1 MKMKKQMK
9 MKKAVVFAF
18 AGIVSAAAFATDW
31 YVDAN
36 NGNDSWD
43 GTTAAIPSQEVIDQ
57 CTAQG
62 VPVHG
67 PRKTL
72 HAMMSDEC
80 VQPGHVVK
88 AAEGDYNEG
97 GVVNGTK
104 LTVNRVQIKAGVK
117 LVATGSRDATFITGS
132 GGSGTGA
139 YTNGAVRCVN
149 FLAPT
154 GDEGYG
160 IVRGFTLRD
169 GRTAPSS
176 TKENGGA
183 SIGAGLLVDCVL
195 ENNGCGEAARGGTM
209 KGGTALRCHFK
220 SCDNSYLAH
229 SSSSLIDSVILVGS
243 DFLLYQGCKAYNC
256 TFVGNSYVRAGY
268 TYNCLFIGSGAGN
281 ASQKKF
287 TETATSHKNT
297 FSRSA
302 FHETSC
308 TTNETCRVV
317 TAEETPY
324 DATTFRPLAGSVAI
338 DAGDMSYYVDA
349 TNGWKAAWLAECGKD
364 YYGGERVA
372 NGTIDV
378 GCGEVQTKGDV
389 SLSIVDESTGLV
401 VDGAEIGTTN
411 VATGSS
417 LEITF
422 SRNFTS
428 DRLCTG
434 VNVDGVF
441 HSFGGTTSNVPCV
454 VSVPTTFA
462 LGHTISAVY
471 ETDQKDWY
479 VSPTGN
485 DANKGYHRDCPRK
498 TLVKAMELAT
508 ENADNIV
515 HAAAGTYN
523 EGEAWAGYSSNR
535 VVVAKG
541 VGLVADDWPS
551 QETVIQGASATAEGE
566 ADKYGNGTNA
576 VRCAYVLEGGY
587 VKGFKLTGGRTQRGS
602 SSGVQRSGGG
612 ALISGGALIDCEL
625 TGNGCGYRGRGVFST
640 DSSGTIIRCY
650 VHDHVCG
657 SYEINNGMVVD
668 SYVKS
673 SSYPYYGSGKIL
685 NSTMLGD
692 QVRSN
697 TQRLR
702 ILNTYLQK
710 ACGNNS
716 NKAYCTNCV
725 FTGTAY
731 NSTNTAAYFDPDTC
745 SFSADTADNLD
756 ENFRPKTAAS
766 KLVDAGSK
774 ELYDANFPAAWVQF
788 KTNRDWKDGQRIYNA
803 QIDVGCGEYD
813 FRPTFAGYLGD
824 RAVISEMGPNVTTNS
839 VPNVVVPEGESI
851 ALSASPTRPCAQTQ
865 YELVYTPEGGEETVV
880 VETSTES
887 FSRTLDGPC
896 TVQSFVGRS
905 TKGLMILVF

>member
-1 MKMKKQMK
+1 MKKST
-9 MKKAVVFAF
+9 VSILV
-18 AGIVSAAAFATDW
+18 GIFSAAAFATDW

-57 CTAQG
+57 GGTI
-62 VPVHG
+62 PG

-80 VQPGHVVK
+80 VQPGDVVK

-97 GVVNGTK
+97 GDVYGSNVTS
-104 LTVNRVQIKAGVK
+104 NRVQVKAGVT
-117 LVATGSRDATFITGS
+117 LLATGSRDATFITGS
-132 GGSGTGA
+132 GGSYPDG
-139 YTNGAVRCVN
+139 YTNGAVRCVY
-149 FLAPT
+149 FLEPPAKV
-154 GDEGYG
+154 EYGYG
-160 IVRGFTLRD
+160 IVKGFTLRD
-169 GRTAPSS
+169 GRTCS
-176 TKENGGA
+176 TSEHGGA
-183 SIGAGLLVDCVL
+183 SAQPGLLVECDL
-195 ENNGCGEAARGGTM
+195 QGNGCRDSTRGGTM
-209 KGGTALRCHFK
+209 WKGTALRCRF
-220 SCDNSYLAH
+220 SSYNRGYLGF
-229 SSSSLIDSVILVGS
+229 STTKIIDSLVASGQAFYS
-243 DFLLYQGCKAYNC
+243 SCTAYNC
-256 TFVGNSYVRAGY
+256 TFSGDGYFRAPGT
-268 TYNCLFIGSGAGN
+268 TYNCFFIGSGAGSGFQDGV
-281 ASQKKF
+281 A
-287 TETATSHKNT
+287 HKNT
-297 FSRSA
+297 FSRSN
-302 FHETSC
+302 FHQTDC
-308 TTNETCRVV
+308 TTNDACRVV

-324 DATTFRPLAGSVAI
+324 DATTFRPVAGSVAI
-338 DAGDMSYYVDA
+338 DAGSLTEYAKA
-349 TNGWKAAWLAECGKD
+349 TNNWKAAWLAECGKD

-378 GCGEVQTKGDV
+378 GCGEAQTKGDV

-479 VSPTGN
+479 VSPTGDN
-485 DANKGYHRDCPRK
+485 ANKGYHKNCPRK
-498 TLVKAMELAT
+498 TLDKAMELAT
-508 ENADNIV
+508 ANKGHIV
-515 HAAAGTYN
+515 HAAAGTYDEFA
-523 EGEAWAGYSSNR
+523 EGADDRSR
-535 VVVAKG
+535 VVVKEG
-541 VGLVADDWPS
+541 VGLVADDWPNS
-551 QETVIQGASATAEGE
+551 ETVIVGASDETED
-566 ADKYGNGTNA
+566 ADANGNGPSA
-576 VRCAYVLEGGY
+576 VRCVYVNNGGY
-587 VKGFKLTGGRTQRGS
+587 VRGFKLTGGRTTKG
-602 SSGVQRSGGG
+602 GNGGG
-612 ALISGGALIDCEL
+612 ASLLGGAIIDCEV
-625 TGNGCGYRGRGVFST
+625 TGNGCGYRGRAV
-640 DSSGTIIRCY
+640 SSASQGDITPGSAVVIRCY
-650 VHDHVCG
+650 IHDQINSG
-657 SYEINNGMVVD
+657 SYEINNGTVVD

-697 TQRLR
+697 TPGLR

-710 ACGNNS
+710 ACGNSS

-745 SFSADTADNLD
+745 SFSAAIADNLD
-756 ENFRPKTAAS
+756 DDFRPKTAAS

-774 ELYDANFPAAWVQF
+774 ELYDANFPSKWVQF
-788 KTNRDWKDGQRIYNA
+788 KGRDWKDGQRIYNGE
-803 QIDVGCGEYD
+803 IDVGCGEYD
-813 FRPTFAGYLGD
+813 FRPTFAGYLGKG
-824 RAVISEMGPNVTTNS
+824 AGITEMGPNVTTNA
-839 VPNVVVPEGESI
+839 VPNIVVPAGESI
-851 ALSASPTRPCAQTQ
+851 TLAAAPKKSGVSTQ
-865 YELVYTPEGGEETVV
+865 YELVYTPEGGERTVIS
-880 VETSTES
+880 EKSKEA
-887 FSRTLDGPC
+887 FSYTLEGAC
-896 TVQSFVGRS
+896 TVQSFSVCVSGFS
-905 TKGLMILVF
+905 VILR